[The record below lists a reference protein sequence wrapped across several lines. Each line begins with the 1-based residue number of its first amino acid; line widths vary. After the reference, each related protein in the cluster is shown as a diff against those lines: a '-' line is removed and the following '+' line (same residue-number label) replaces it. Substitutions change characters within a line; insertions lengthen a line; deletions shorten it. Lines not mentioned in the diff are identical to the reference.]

1 MCVCVYVC
9 VCVYMYVCV
18 CICMCV
24 CVYGVCVCLTCVS
37 VCVYEYLLCPDAARV
52 AAGLERL
59 DPDHH
64 VFPRHR
70 ISRARWHW
78 RRYADVLLPA
88 VCCSVLHC
96 VAGHP

>member
-1 MCVCVYVC
+1 
-9 VCVYMYVCV
+9 
-18 CICMCV
+18 
-24 CVYGVCVCLTCVS
+24 VS
-37 VCVYEYLLCPDAARV
+37 VCVYEYLLWPDAARV

-78 RRYADVLLPA
+78 RRYADVLLLA

-96 VAGHP
+96 VARHPRKNLAAPVSI